1 MSKFLYLLP
10 IFLFFVGFWV
20 YVSKRKH
27 LMNMLISLEYVVLSL
42 FFMIMLVTFSQGL
55 ETYVSLIFL
64 VASVCE
70 GSLGVG
76 IVVGM
81 VRSFGDDY
89 VSSMTVLK
97 C

>member
-1 MSKFLYLLP
+1 MIFYYTLPMFMFL
-10 IFLFFVGFWV
+10 VGFWM

-27 LMNMLISLEYVVLSL
+27 LMNMLISLEYIVLSVFL
-42 FFMIMLVTFSQGL
+42 FIMMVTFIMGL
-55 ETYVSLIFL
+55 ETYLSLIFL

-76 IVVGM
+76 IMVGM
-81 VRSFGDDY
+81 VRSHGSDY
-89 VSSMTVLK
+89 ISSFSVLK

>member
-1 MSKFLYLLP
+1 M
-10 IFLFFVGFWV
+10 IFLFYLPLFMFLVGSWV
-20 YVSKRKH
+20 YLSKRKH
-27 LMNMLISLEYVVLSL
+27 LMNMLISLEYIVLSVFL
-42 FFMIMLVTFSQGL
+42 LLMLVTFITGL

-76 IVVGM
+76 MMVGM
-81 VRSFGDDY
+81 VRSHGSDY
-89 VSSMTVLK
+89 ISGLGVLK

>member
-1 MSKFLYLLP
+1 MIYFYILP
-10 IFLFFVGFWV
+10 MFLFLVGFWI

-27 LMNMLISLEYVVLSL
+27 LMNMLISLEYIVLSIFL
-42 FFMIMLVTFSQGL
+42 MIMMVTFIMGL
-55 ETYVSLIFL
+55 ETYLSLIFL

-76 IVVGM
+76 IMVGM
-81 VRSFGDDY
+81 VRSHGSDY
-89 VSSMTVLK
+89 VSSFSVLK

>member
-42 FFMIMLVTFSQGL
+42 FFIIMLVTFSQGL

-81 VRSFGDDY
+81 VRSCGDDY